1 MTERGVCQKGGL
13 WQADSKVGEGR
24 GRGKGPVSPSEG
36 SGEGF
41 LASTLPNTSEA
52 DGGVCQKGG
61 VWQADSKVGGV
72 CQKGGLWQADSKVGE
87 GRGRGKGPG
96 VCQKRNCVCLQRGH
110 QSTRRYSAKQQLGDA
125 FL

>member
-24 GRGKGPVSPSEG
+24 VCQKGGLWQADSKVGEGRVRGKGPVSPSEG

-52 DGGVCQKGG
+52 DSQRLSSKGQG
-61 VWQADSKVGGV
+61 S
-72 CQKGGLWQADSKVGE
+72 
-87 GRGRGKGPG
+87 
-96 VCQKRNCVCLQRGH
+96 
-110 QSTRRYSAKQQLGDA
+110 
-125 FL
+125 